1 MAEAE
6 NTIWEVRRRSWNWIS
21 QILKKKKETNE
32 CAAALVWTPEGRRKR
47 DRPKQHCDRWWRLN
61 GTMPG
66 GAPRTRH
73 AVQPQTDINGKTMS
87 KPYVPMLL
95 TGFFFMTVK

>member
-1 MAEAE
+1 MELDQS
-6 NTIWEVRRRSWNWIS
+6 NS
-21 QILKKKKETNE
+21 KKKKETNE

-47 DRPKQHCDRWWRLN
+47 DQKQHCDRWWRY

-66 GAPRTRH
+66 GATRTRH

-95 TGFFFMTVK
+95 TGGFFMTVK

>member
-1 MAEAE
+1 MELDQS
-6 NTIWEVRRRSWNWIS
+6 NSKI
-21 QILKKKKETNE
+21 KETNE

-47 DRPKQHCDRWWRLN
+47 DQKQHCDRWWRLN

-66 GAPRTRH
+66 GATRTRH

-87 KPYVPMLL
+87 KPYVPLLL
-95 TGFFFMTVK
+95 TVGFFNDSKVN